1 MTIANSSLCTLD
13 DVTILSAP
21 GFAVTEIDGPGGHA
35 YRRVRIGSHGAQPA
49 GSWPLLVG
57 ANADALHSVDVE
69 AGPLVEACDFSGNCD
84 DFVNCH
90 STLHVLYAPR
100 PHSPGAV
107 AAGTDAPAAP
117 GAMTALIIDP
127 RLVALGT
134 TPLEGRVDS
143 WYGTSSPLA
152 NSVAGDTISCFL
164 VNEKPRYKRG
174 ADSWRLWGAKLRLL
188 AAPVEVRNESLLASA
203 AAVRLAVNK
212 AGANPPLMAWKSL
225 KLWRVE
231 LAPVPGVA
239 QPPIPQ
245 TATPAVICDID
256 RFGGRGAV
264 LRNNFFHDLG
274 TSGGLRWKSSASLI
288 AGNSIVRAGNASSA
302 ENGRAT
308 TGVEVSALQDW
319 MEVNS
324 AACRHDMSLGW
335 VSHDGAASQGPAVI
349 EDVVIEGNRW
359 VDCGLTAV
367 PVTVQEHTQVTL
379 RNNSITDV
387 VRAAPHGNEE

>member
-1 MTIANSSLCTLD
+1 MTIGNSSLCTLA

-57 ANADALHSVDVE
+57 ANADALHSVDV
-69 AGPLVEACDFSGNCD
+69 ATGPLVEACDFSGNCD
-84 DFVNCH
+84 AFVNSH
-90 STLHVLYAPR
+90 STLPVLYAPR
-100 PHSPGAV
+100 PHSPGAA

-152 NSVAGDTISCFL
+152 NSVAGDTISCYL
-164 VNEKPRYKRG
+164 VNDKPRYKRG

-188 AAPVEVRNESLLASA
+188 AAPVEVHNESLLASA

-231 LAPVPGVA
+231 LAPVTGAA
-239 QPPIPQ
+239 QPPIPP
-245 TATPAVICDID
+245 TSAPAVICDAAID
-256 RFGGRGAV
+256 ALHDGQTHYAPTPGTPAAREAV
-264 LRNNFFHDLG
+264 
-274 TSGGLRWKSSASLI
+274 A
-288 AGNSIVRAGNASSA
+288 
-302 ENGRAT
+302 
-308 TGVEVSALQDW
+308 Q
-319 MEVNS
+319 
-324 AACRHDMSLGW
+324 AACTLTGDGLGLY
-335 VSHDGAASQGPAVI
+335 V
-349 EDVVIEGNRW
+349 
-359 VDCGLTAV
+359 
-367 PVTVQEHTQVTL
+367 
-379 RNNSITDV
+379 
-387 VRAAPHGNEE
+387 